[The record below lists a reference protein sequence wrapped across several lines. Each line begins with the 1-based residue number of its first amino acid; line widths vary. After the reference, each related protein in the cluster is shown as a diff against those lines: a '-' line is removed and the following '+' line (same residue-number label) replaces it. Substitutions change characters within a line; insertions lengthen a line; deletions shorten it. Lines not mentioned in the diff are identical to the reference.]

1 MNAILDRLNDQP
13 FIMILSK
20 GNPEMTT
27 KYVITFHD
35 PRTINTFHSSEP
47 SLASCEIVDSMKEVH
62 DYLRWCQ
69 LSDGFSTLDEYLTK
83 HPVYIYELPE
93 VRKIKVEGDLT

>member
-1 MNAILDRLNDQP
+1 MNALNHIDITP
-13 FIMILSK
+13 FLMILSK
-20 GNPEMTT
+20 ANAMKPQ
-27 KYVITFHD
+27 KYIISWTDLNTV
-35 PRTINTFHSSEP
+35 NTFHSSEHTP
-47 SLASCEIVDSMKEVH
+47 IEVVDSMKEVH

>member
-1 MNAILDRLNDQP
+1 MNAILDRLNEYP
-13 FIMILSK
+13 YIMILAK
-20 GNPEMTT
+20 ENTMPQ
-27 KYVITFHD
+27 KYIISWTDLNTV
-35 PRTINTFHSSEP
+35 NTFHSSEHTP
-47 SLASCEIVDSMKEVH
+47 IEVVDSMKEVH

-93 VRKIKVEGDLT
+93 VRKIKVEGDLN